1 MLEYK
6 NGKTLLVA
14 APSTLPENVDT
25 PDTLKLS
32 KLVCPSTSISALISK
47 FPSNTVEDAN
57 VVTPAILTLSKF
69 VCPSTSKSAFRVT
82 LPEKVQGLTILPVK
96 SPTKDVADIIPDAF
110 IFPAELIPTPF

>member
-32 KLVCPSTSISALISK
+32 KLVCPSTTKSPFASMLLENDAEVA
-47 FPSNTVEDAN
+47 SNAPLN
-57 VVTPAILTLSKF
+57 VVAATTPAIFTLSKF
-69 VCPSTSKSAFRVT
+69 V
-82 LPEKVQGLTILPVK
+82 
-96 SPTKDVADIIPDAF
+96 
-110 IFPAELIPTPF
+110 